1 MLFRRRNKEPQAPGG
16 AVARQ
21 APNQQPPSDTRAHAS
36 KNPGGV
42 GAGPTSK
49 QHCSQSETNYTNPN
63 SLLSQKG

>member
-42 GAGPTSK
+42 GAGPHIQT
-49 QHCSQSETNYTNPN
+49 T
-63 SLLSQKG
+63 LLAKRDQLH